1 MNKLQALAAL
11 AGALRPAN
19 DGGSAGS
26 ADSAGS
32 AAEPPGDL
40 VVCCN
45 GMIGRE
51 LYTVGDRPGSFYMIG
66 SMGLGL
72 SIALGLALARPTRRV
87 ISLDGDGN
95 VLMGMNALASVGSE
109 RPANLYH
116 VVLDNQ
122 AHAST
127 GGQRTISGE
136 VKLEAVA
143 RAAGYRAALRAEGTE
158 GFAAALREALGQEGP
173 VMVLGVV
180 DGGTVKGIGRVRET
194 PPEITARFCAEAR
207 R

>member
-1 MNKLQALAAL
+1 MMTKVDAIKAL
-11 AGALRPAN
+11 GSVLR
-19 DGGSAGS
+19 
-26 ADSAGS
+26 AD
-32 AAEPPGDL
+32 DL

-51 LYTVGDRPGSFYMIG
+51 LYTYAERPQNFYMIG

-95 VLMGMNALASVGSE
+95 VLMAMNALASVGAA
-109 RPANLYH
+109 RPKNLFH
-116 VVLDNQ
+116 VVLDNHS
-122 AHAST
+122 HAST
-127 GGQRTISGE
+127 GGQYTISSDIA
-136 VKLEAVA
+136 LEKVALAV
-143 RAAGYRAALRAEGTE
+143 GYRAASRSQTTEAFEASLRA
-158 GFAAALREALGQEGP
+158 ALAEEGP

-180 DGGTVKGIGRVRET
+180 EGGTIKGIGRVKET
-194 PPEITARFCAEAR
+194 PAELTARFSAEAR

>member
-1 MNKLQALAAL
+1 MNKLEAVKALVS
-11 AGALRPAN
+11 ALRP
-19 DGGSAGS
+19 
-26 ADSAGS
+26 
-32 AAEPPGDL
+32 EDL

-51 LYTVGDRPGSFYMIG
+51 LYTVGDRPGNFYMIG
-66 SMGLGL
+66 SMGLAL
-72 SIALGLALARPTRRV
+72 SIGVGLALARPTRRV
-87 ISLDGDGN
+87 IVLDGDGN
-95 VLMGMNALASVGSE
+95 VLMGMNALASAGSE

-127 GGQRTISGE
+127 GGQRTISGD
-136 VKLEAVA
+136 VRLEAVA
-143 RAAGYRAALRAEGTE
+143 SAAGYRATHRADTPEHFEASLRDA
-158 GFAAALREALGQEGP
+158 FAQAGP

-180 DGGTVKGIGRVRET
+180 EPGTVKGIGRVKET
-194 PPEITARFCAEAR
+194 PPELTARFAAEAR

>member
-1 MNKLQALAAL
+1 MNKLEAIKALTGLL
-11 AGALRPAN
+11 AP
-19 DGGSAGS
+19 
-26 ADSAGS
+26 
-32 AAEPPGDL
+32 EDL
-40 VVCCN
+40 LVCCN

-51 LYTVGDRPGSFYMIG
+51 LYTVGERPANFYMIG

-87 ISLDGDGN
+87 IALDGDGN

-122 AHAST
+122 THAST
-127 GGQRTISGE
+127 GGQRTISGD
-136 VKLEAVA
+136 VRLEAVA
-143 RAAGYRAALRAEGTE
+143 SAVGYRATHRADTLEHFE
-158 GFAAALREALGQEGP
+158 AALRDALAQAGP

-180 DGGTVKGIGRVRET
+180 EGGTVKGIGRVKET
-194 PPEITARFCAEAR
+194 PAELTARFSAEAR

>member
-1 MNKLQALAAL
+1 MNKMEAVKALTGALA
-11 AGALRPAN
+11 P
-19 DGGSAGS
+19 D
-26 ADSAGS
+26 
-32 AAEPPGDL
+32 DL
-40 VVCCN
+40 LVCCN

-51 LYTVGDRPGSFYMIG
+51 LYTAGDRPASFYMIG
-66 SMGLGL
+66 SMGLAL
-72 SIALGLALARPTRRV
+72 SVGLGLALARPRRRV
-87 ISLDGDGN
+87 VVLDGDGN

-136 VKLEAVA
+136 VHLESVASAV
-143 RAAGYRAALRAEGTE
+143 GYRAIHRAGDLEHFNAGLRAA
-158 GFAAALREALGQEGP
+158 FGQPGP

-180 DGGTVKGIGRVRET
+180 EPGTVKGIGRVKET
-194 PPEITARFCAEAR
+194 PPELTARFRAEACK
-207 R
+207 

>member
-1 MNKLQALAAL
+1 MNKLEAVKALV
-11 AGALRPAN
+11 GVLRP
-19 DGGSAGS
+19 D
-26 ADSAGS
+26 
-32 AAEPPGDL
+32 DL

-51 LYTVGDRPGSFYMIG
+51 LYTVGERPANFYMIG

-72 SIALGLALARPTRRV
+72 SIALGLALARPKRRV

-95 VLMGMNALASVGSE
+95 VLMGMNVLASVGGE

-136 VKLEAVA
+136 VYLESVASAV
-143 RAAGYRAALRAEGTE
+143 GYRATHRAQTVEQFEASLRAAFT
-158 GFAAALREALGQEGP
+158 QPGP

-180 DGGTVKGIGRVRET
+180 EPGTVKGIGRVKET
-194 PPEITARFCAEAR
+194 PPELTARFSAEAR

>member
-1 MNKLQALAAL
+1 MNKLEAIRALVSH
-11 AGALRPAN
+11 LRP
-19 DGGSAGS
+19 
-26 ADSAGS
+26 
-32 AAEPPGDL
+32 EDL

-51 LYTVGDRPGSFYMIG
+51 LYTVGERPANFYMIG

-72 SIALGLALARPTRRV
+72 TIAHGHALARPTRRV
-87 ISLDGDGN
+87 VALDGDGN

-122 AHAST
+122 THAST
-127 GGQRTISGE
+127 GGQRTISGD
-136 VKLEAVA
+136 VRLEAVA
-143 RAAGYRAALRAEGTE
+143 SAVGYRSTHRASTVEQLDASIRDALAQ
-158 GFAAALREALGQEGP
+158 AGP

-180 DGGTVKGIGRVRET
+180 EPGTVKGIGRVKET
-194 PPEITARFCAEAR
+194 PPELTARFAQEAR

>member
-1 MNKLQALAAL
+1 MNKVEAIKAL
-11 AGALRPAN
+11 GAVLRP
-19 DGGSAGS
+19 D
-26 ADSAGS
+26 
-32 AAEPPGDL
+32 DL

-51 LYTVGDRPGSFYMIG
+51 LYTYAERPQNFYMIG

-72 SIALGLALARPTRRV
+72 SIALGLALARPKRRV
-87 ISLDGDGN
+87 VSLDGDGN
-95 VLMGMNALASVGSE
+95 VLMGMNALASVGHE
-109 RPANLYH
+109 RPANLWH

-122 AHAST
+122 SHAST

-136 VKLEAVA
+136 IQLEDGRVRGRLPRHAP
-143 RAAGYRAALRAEGTE
+143 RRQRRALRGRAPRA
-158 GFAAALREALGQEGP
+158 FLQPGP

-180 DGGTVKGIGRVRET
+180 EGGTIKGIGRVKET
-194 PPEITARFCAEAR
+194 PPELTARFAAEAR

>member
-1 MNKLQALAAL
+1 MMTKVEAIEALARV
-11 AGALRPAN
+11 LRE
-19 DGGSAGS
+19 D
-26 ADSAGS
+26 
-32 AAEPPGDL
+32 DL

-51 LYTVGDRPGSFYMIG
+51 LYTYAERPQNFYMIG

-95 VLMGMNALASVGSE
+95 VLMGMNALASVGAA
-109 RPANLYH
+109 RPSNLWH

-122 AHAST
+122 SHAST
-127 GGQRTISGE
+127 GGQYTISSD
-136 VKLEAVA
+136 VALDKVALAV
-143 RAAGYRAALRAEGTE
+143 GYRAALRAATPEAFE
-158 GFAAALREALGQEGP
+158 PSLRAALAQSGP
-173 VMVLGVV
+173 VMVLGTVA
-180 DGGTVKGIGRVRET
+180 GGTIKGIGRVKET
-194 PPEITARFCAEAR
+194 PAELTARFSAEAR

>member
-1 MNKLQALAAL
+1 MNKLEAV
-11 AGALRPAN
+11 GALVGELTP
-19 DGGSAGS
+19 
-26 ADSAGS
+26 
-32 AAEPPGDL
+32 EDL

-72 SIALGLALARPTRRV
+72 SIALGLALSRPRRRV
-87 ISLDGDGN
+87 VALDGDGN
-95 VLMGMNALASVGSE
+95 VLMGMNALASTGAE

-136 VKLEAVA
+136 VRLEAVA
-143 RAAGYRAALRAEGTE
+143 SAVGYRATHRAESVEHFVASLRAA
-158 GFAAALREALGQEGP
+158 FAQAGP

-180 DGGTVKGIGRVRET
+180 EGGTVKGIGRVRET
-194 PPEITARFCAEAR
+194 PPELTARFAAEAR

>member
-1 MNKLQALAAL
+1 MNKVEAIKALG
-11 AGALRPAN
+11 GALGP
-19 DGGSAGS
+19 D
-26 ADSAGS
+26 
-32 AAEPPGDL
+32 DL

-51 LYTVGDRPGSFYMIG
+51 LYTYAERPQNFYMIG

-87 ISLDGDGN
+87 VALDGDGN

-109 RPANLYH
+109 RPENLWH
-116 VVLDNQ
+116 VVLDNH

-127 GGQRTISGE
+127 GGQRTISGQIA
-136 VKLEAVA
+136 LEKVAAAV
-143 RAAGYRAALRAEGTE
+143 GYRATYRAETAADLEASLRAA
-158 GFAAALREALGQEGP
+158 FGQSGP

-180 DGGTVKGIGRVRET
+180 EGGTIKGIGRVKET
-194 PPEITARFCAEAR
+194 PAELTARFSAEAR